1 MTFTISEYAY
11 DQTTNTYKSSGNT
24 FSFVPSPASISK
36 EVKAEWRIRHSGLRK
51 DHKKAKWRYRKT
63 EIYKI
68 SGILEYEARG
78 NQAVA
83 NNCRQEL
90 EALATRN
97 SKFTITTDMKSV
109 ATANPGDGLD
119 ALKVG
124 SAYPPVD
131 DSSKAYFVITDLNF
145 TNPTGKVIIEYS
157 MTLERV
163 RL

>member
-1 MTFTISEYAY
+1 MTFTITEYAY
-11 DQTTNTYKSSGNT
+11 DQTTNTYKASGNS
-24 FSFVPSPASISK
+24 FSFVPSPAVISK

-68 SGILEYEARG
+68 SGILEYEARSNG
-78 NQAVA
+78 SVA

-97 SKFTITTDMKSV
+97 SKFLITTDMKSV
-109 ATANPGDGLD
+109 ATASPGAGLD

-124 SAYPPVD
+124 SAYPPVT
-131 DSSKAYFVITDLNF
+131 DSNAYFVITDLNF
-145 TNPTGKVIIEYS
+145 TNPTGKVIIEYN